1 MGTTKIK
8 KIAIVAAALALISC
22 STSAFQ
28 TAPRNAKEAAVP
40 KLDDILKRL
49 ASYDGGLHSDAFF
62 DLRAYVQGHKDVP
75 QERLA
80 CEEKLLAFLAA
91 DASLPAKTAVCR
103 QLRVIGGEK
112 SVSVLEK
119 MLPAAD
125 TTDMAR
131 YALEKIPGADA
142 EDALIG
148 ALGKTKGDI
157 KMGIIASLGQ
167 RRAKGSVAELA
178 KLIRGTNQEL
188 AGAAATA
195 LGQIGGMDAAEAL
208 GKALGPSRP
217 GLKDIVASALFRC
230 AEEFT
235 ALKDQQASFQIYDR
249 ILVEKLPV
257 AIRRAA
263 WRGKIASSGS
273 EGRKG
278 ILETLAGPDLEMHA
292 AAIGLI
298 KNFFGPADIGPIVAA
313 LPKVPEASQISL
325 LAVLAEYPKESVL
338 PVVSEAAKNPS
349 KDIRMAGIKALEK
362 AGDASVVPF
371 LAETAAAAP
380 RAEQAVARNSLW
392 GLRGKDADEAILAL
406 LAAQPSEGVQAE
418 LIQSVG
424 ERRIFAGKGLAV
436 GLTDSPSAKVRTQ
449 ALRAVK
455 AVGTPSD
462 IPGLLDL
469 LLKTKDEADRLA
481 VENAITGLAQKI
493 ANPDGRAGAVQA
505 KLEGEKDAR
514 KRCLLYGVLGKIGD
528 GSSLALL
535 REALQDPDK
544 EVADAAVRALTIW
557 PTSAARDDVF
567 EIALRSADEVHRVLA
582 LRAFVRLTGLEK
594 YRAPQAAVED
604 LRKAL
609 EIASRPEEKKLI
621 LSSLPDFSCPDAIK
635 LAATLVNDKD
645 VKAEARVALDK
656 IKEKLVKD

>member
-1 MGTTKIK
+1 MGTTNMK
-8 KIAIVAAALALISC
+8 KIVIAAVAFAVIFSFAAAS
-22 STSAFQ
+22 Q
-28 TAPRNAKEAAVP
+28 TAPQNAKEPAVP
-40 KLDDILKRL
+40 KLDDILKKL
-49 ASYDGGLHSDAFF
+49 AAYDGGLNSDAFF
-62 DLRAYVQGHKDVP
+62 NLRAYVQGHKDVP

-80 CEEKLLAFLAA
+80 CEEKLLAFLAT

-103 QLRVIGGEK
+103 QLRIIGGEK
-112 SVSVLEK
+112 SVPVLEK

-131 YALEKIPGADA
+131 YALEKIPGPEA
-142 EDALIG
+142 EEALIDAL
-148 ALGKTKGDI
+148 AKTKGDI
-157 KMGIIASLGQ
+157 KTGIIVSLGQ
-167 RRAKGSVAELA
+167 RRAKRSVAELA
-178 KLIRGTNQEL
+178 PLVRGANQEW
-188 AGAAATA
+188 AGAAAAA

-230 AEEFT
+230 AEEF
-235 ALKDQQASFQIYDR
+235 AVLKDPQASFQIYDR
-249 ILVEKLPV
+249 ILAEKLPV
-257 AIRRAA
+257 AISRAA

-273 EGRKG
+273 DGQKG
-278 ILETLAGPDLEMHA
+278 ILETLAGPDLGMHA

-298 KNFFGPADIGPIVAA
+298 KSFFGPADIGPIVAA
-313 LPKVPEASQISL
+313 LPKLPEASQVSL
-325 LAVLAEYPKESVL
+325 LAVLAEYPKEYVL
-338 PVVSEAAKNPS
+338 PAVSEAAKNPS
-349 KDIRMAGIKALEK
+349 KNIRLAAIRALEK

-371 LAETAAAAP
+371 LAETAATAP

-392 GLRGKDADEAILAL
+392 GLKGKEADAAILAL
-406 LAAQPSEGVQAE
+406 LAAQPGEGVQAE
-418 LIQSVG
+418 LVQSVG

-436 GLTDSPSAKVRTQ
+436 QLTDSPSAKVRAQ

-469 LLKTKDEADRLA
+469 LLKTKEEADRFP

-493 ANPDGRAGAVQA
+493 TNPDGRAGTVLA
-505 KLEGEKDAR
+505 KLEEEKDAR

-535 REALQDPDK
+535 REARQDPDK
-544 EVADAAVRALTIW
+544 AVVDAAVRALAIW
-557 PTSAARDDVF
+557 PTAAARDDVF
-567 EIALRSADEVHRVLA
+567 EIALKSDDAVHRVLA

-609 EIASRPEEKKLI
+609 EIAARPEEKKLI
-621 LSSLPDFSCPDAIK
+621 LGGLPDFSCPDAIR

-645 VKAEARVALDK
+645 VKAEARLALDK